1 MMMIEQAELNQENT
15 PETAEPVESKPRI
28 LVKHILAGGVYIKTY
43 FVPQGAKM
51 WTKQFAEDH
60 VSILGKG
67 SVVLD
72 SPQVKAKF
80 IAPAHCNIP
89 ANSRI
94 GVIALEDSVWY
105 CIHPTEET
113 NLDVLNER
121 Y

>member
-1 MMMIEQAELNQENT
+1 LVKYMMIEQVEPTQENT
-15 PETAEPVESKPRI
+15 PAPAESKPRI
-28 LVKHILAGGVYIKTY
+28 LLKHILAGGIYIKTY
-43 FVPQGAKM
+43 YVPRGAKI

-67 SVVLD
+67 SVLLEGAEGK
-72 SPQVKAKF
+72 VKF
-80 IAPAHCNIP
+80 VAPAHCNIP
-89 ANSRI
+89 AHARI

-113 NLDVLNER
+113 DLDLLNEK